1 MSDQRSEGGDG
12 VQRYAE
18 LQRFLEPERTAV
30 LRLLPIVITVG
41 LAAAILVGLML
52 LRPTGAVR
60 PDLSA
65 IGINAAVYE
74 AVVESVEVAPCPG
87 IDPAQGLD
95 CADIEFRLTQG
106 PDAGEMASLSFV
118 VAETS
123 PAFEEGD
130 RVVLGYQ
137 PDAEPEFRYAYHDR
151 QRRPV
156 LALVAIAFAAVVVL
170 LGRLRGVA
178 ALIGLVGSVFVLLQ
192 FIIPAILDGRSPVLV
207 AVVGSAMIAYLA
219 MYSAHGFNRMTT
231 VALLG
236 TVAAL
241 ALTVLLSWFAVEA
254 ARFTGLTTDEAFVL
268 TLAGTIDLSGLI
280 LAGIVIG
287 AVGAIDDVTVT
298 QASAV
303 WEIHRV
309 RPDLGRIA
317 LFRHGLSVGRHHVA
331 ATVNTLLFA
340 YAGAAMPLLL
350 FFVLADQSIGTV
362 ANTEVVAV
370 EVIRTLVGSIGLVS
384 SVPLT
389 TWLAAV
395 FATEDFTPVHRQA
408 LSH

>member
-1 MSDQRSEGGDG
+1 MEMDDGPDRS
-12 VQRYAE
+12 AE
-18 LQRFLEPERTAV
+18 LQRFLEPERTA
-30 LRLLPIVITVG
+30 LFRMLPIGLTVF
-41 LAAAILVGLML
+41 LALLILVGVVL
-52 LRPTGAVR
+52 LRPTGEVR
-60 PDLSA
+60 PDLSV
-65 IGINAAVYE
+65 IGINVEVYE
-74 AVVESVEVAPCPG
+74 AVAESVVVAPCPG
-87 IDPAQGLD
+87 MDPEQGLE
-95 CADIEFRLTQG
+95 CADIVFRLTQG
-106 PDAGEMASLSFV
+106 PDAGETTNLSFV

-123 PAFEEGD
+123 PAFNEGD

-156 LALVAIAFAAVVVL
+156 LALVAIAFALVVVL

-178 ALIGLVGSVFVLLQ
+178 ALIGLMGSVFILLQ
-192 FIIPAILDGRSPVLV
+192 FIIPSILDGRSPVLV

-219 MYSAHGFNRMTT
+219 LYSAHGFNRMTT

-236 TVAAL
+236 TVSAL
-241 ALTVLLSWFAVEA
+241 GLTVLLSWFAVEA

-317 LFRHGLSVGRHHVA
+317 LFRHGLTVGRHHVA

-350 FFVLADQSIGTV
+350 FFVLAEQSVGTV

-395 FATEDFTPVHRQA
+395 FATEDFAPAHQHA
-408 LSH
+408 LGH